1 MDRIGV
7 GRQHRGTRVE
17 GWSRRRSRR
26 VGASSEGIQQGS
38 EARSRGRAAIEA
50 RTLAVD
56 VASGSPRAST
66 VLSGSNFL
74 TSSSAMASS
83 RICFANRATAS
94 ARHVVILRR
103 LVIVAALQT
112 RLSAEKSRCKGPP
125 GKNLELQS
133 ELLEVPSW
141 HAMKLW

>member
-1 MDRIGV
+1 M
-7 GRQHRGTRVE
+7 
-17 GWSRRRSRR
+17 SRDL
-26 VGASSEGIQQGS
+26 GEI
-38 EARSRGRAAIEA
+38 ARATAIEA

-56 VASGSPRAST
+56 VARGSPRAST

-83 RICFANRATAS
+83 RICFATRATVS
-94 ARHVVILRR
+94 ARHVAILRR
-103 LVIVAALQT
+103 LVAAL
-112 RLSAEKSRCKGPP
+112 LSRIPAARCRRAIKSRCKGL